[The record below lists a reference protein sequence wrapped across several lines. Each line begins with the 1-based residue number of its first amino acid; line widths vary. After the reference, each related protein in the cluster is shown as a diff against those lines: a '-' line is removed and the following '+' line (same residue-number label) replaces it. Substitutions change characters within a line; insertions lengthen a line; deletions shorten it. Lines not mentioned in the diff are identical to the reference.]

1 MFQRFPTHAG
11 YDDPQLANF
20 YGLALPF
27 LKRGVPVKTVHL
39 ENLSVKNALAETK
52 VLLMSYSNMKPLAP
66 EAHQYL
72 ADWVKNGGVLI
83 YCATD
88 LDPFQSVQE
97 WWNTN
102 GNQYQRP
109 SDHLLEK
116 MGLRDG
122 MAKEGQYSY
131 GKGTFYVLRSD
142 PKEFVV
148 KPNNSHK
155 LLDLTKSLY
164 DARSKSGKLQFK
176 NYFTLTRGIYD
187 LIAVLDESVSNKPY
201 QVKGNLIDLFDPTL
215 PIVTSKNIQPNEQCL
230 FVNIDH
236 VVNKQK
242 PQVLA
247 SASRIY
253 DEKSTGHQY
262 SFTAKSPINTT
273 NISRILLPAKPKS
286 LVVDKKEVFAEAN
299 WDTKTKTYLLEFENS
314 PEGVYVDIKW

>member
-1 MFQRFPTHAG
+1 M
-11 YDDPQLANF
+11 
-20 YGLALPF
+20 
-27 LKRGVPVKTVHL
+27 
-39 ENLSVKNALAETK
+39 
-52 VLLMSYSNMKPLAP
+52 
-66 EAHQYL
+66 
-72 ADWVKNGGVLI
+72 
-83 YCATD
+83 
-88 LDPFQSVQE
+88 
-97 WWNTN
+97 
-102 GNQYQRP
+102 
-109 SDHLLEK
+109 
-116 MGLRDG
+116 
-122 MAKEGQYSY
+122 
-131 GKGTFYVLRSD
+131 
-142 PKEFVV
+142 
-148 KPNNSHK
+148 
-155 LLDLTKSLY
+155 
-164 DARSKSGKLQFK
+164 
-176 NYFTLTRGIYD
+176 
-187 LIAVLDESVSNKPY
+187 SNKPY